1 MNKPGLFTGAFVGGL
16 TTLPL
21 IAVLALS
28 AQILG
33 TPFFPFDLFD
43 WVARALPGPVITFGI
58 DSMVGIIRGL
68 NLGPTDQT
76 AKLAEQALALALF
89 VVIGALAGAIFFALM
104 RRARS
109 TAQGITPGLLLGLI
123 TGLPV
128 VLIALSVNINALA
141 DPLVSLIWGMA
152 LYLVWGAA
160 VAWIYRRL
168 ARGAAAAPGA
178 TGASAA
184 SVEPIDRRQFL
195 ITVGATSALITV
207 VGAGL
212 SALLARRDEPVSESL
227 AVAENSQPSAALPN
241 LPNAED
247 PVQPAPGTR
256 PELTD
261 IEDHYRIDINLTPP
275 TVAEEGYVLP
285 FVVTS
290 ADGSLTTLKQL
301 TLDEIRNGYEPT
313 HAYITMS
320 CISNPIGGDLI
331 STTRWTGV
339 PMARILA
346 DIERPADATHLKIT
360 GADGFDETVALDMID
375 ADERIMLTYAWDD
388 KPLLVRNGFPLR
400 IHIPDLY
407 GMKQPKWITQV
418 EFISGDQDGYWV
430 RRGWDK
436 VAQARA
442 TSVIDTVATDAI
454 VTTDDGVQLIPI
466 GGIAWAGAR
475 GISKV
480 EVRVDNGEW
489 QEAQLRAPISER
501 TWTIWR
507 YDWPFAEGSHTFEV
521 RCQEGDGTP
530 QIEQIDGVRPSG
542 ATGIHL
548 LSERV

>member
-1 MNKPGLFTGAFVGGL
+1 MNKPGPLTGALVGAL

-21 IAVLALS
+21 IALFALS

-33 TPFFPFDLFD
+33 TPFFPFDVFD

-76 AKLAEQALALALF
+76 AKLAEQALALGLF
-89 VVIGALAGAIFFALM
+89 IVIGALAGAIFFALM
-104 RRARS
+104 RRGRGGAS
-109 TAQGITPGLLLGLI
+109 GSLPGLLLGLI
-123 TGLPV
+123 TGAPIA
-128 VLIALSVNINALA
+128 LIALSVNINALA
-141 DPLVSLIWGMA
+141 NPLISLIWGLA
-152 LYLVWGAA
+152 LFLAWGAV
-160 VAWIYRRL
+160 VASIYRRL
-168 ARGAAAAPGA
+168 ARGAETAAAVSGA
-178 TGASAA
+178 AA
-184 SVEPIDRRQFL
+184 RVEPIDRRQFL

-212 SALLARRDEPVSESL
+212 SALLARRDESASESL
-227 AVAENSQPSAALPN
+227 AVAENSESSAALQN
-241 LPNAED
+241 LPNADD

-256 PELTD
+256 SELTN
-261 IEDHYRIDINLTPP
+261 IADHYRIDISLTPP
-275 TVAEEGYVLP
+275 TVAEEGYLLP
-285 FVVTS
+285 FVVAG
-290 ADGSLTTLKQL
+290 ADGALTTLKQF
-301 TLDEIRNGYEPT
+301 TLDEIRSNYEPV

-320 CISNPIGGDLI
+320 CISNPVGGDLI

-339 PMARILA
+339 PMMRILA

-360 GADGFDETVALDMID
+360 GADGFDETIALDMID
-375 ADERIMLTYAWDD
+375 ADERILLTYAWDD
-388 KPLLVRNGFPLR
+388 QPLPVRNGFPLR

-407 GMKQPKWITQV
+407 GMKQPKWITQI

-454 VTTDDGVQLIPI
+454 ITTDDGQQLIPI

-475 GISKV
+475 GIAKV

-489 QEAQLRAPISER
+489 QAAQLRAPISER

-530 QIEQIDGVRPSG
+530 QIEEIDGVRPSG

-548 LSERV
+548 LSKRV